1 MKCIEPAKGGYYYK
15 DHLALLGD
23 KTVIK
28 KGTKESNRKSTLT
41 AGSSPMGHSPR
52 AKSPLLKSSRTSSK
66 SPSASSMNL
75 LENNGGLDLNPNL
88 THVYNALKIGDAVN
102 IDVDFELVQSLQV
115 GHGRYSF
122 RYVYLKF

>member
-1 MKCIEPAKGGYYYK
+1 MKCTEPAKGGYYYK
-15 DHLALLGD
+15 DHLPLLGD

-115 GHGRYSF
+115 GHGTN
-122 RYVYLKF
+122 KIIII